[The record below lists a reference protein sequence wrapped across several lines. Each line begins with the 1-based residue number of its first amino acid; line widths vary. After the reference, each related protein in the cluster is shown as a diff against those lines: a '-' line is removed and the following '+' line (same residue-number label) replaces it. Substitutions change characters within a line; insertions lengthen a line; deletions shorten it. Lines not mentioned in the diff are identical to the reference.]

1 MVTNN
6 NDYVL
11 PLFVLFGVSKKVCHP
26 GTCHTYAL
34 QQACGGPLP
43 VSSVSLLALRVV
55 LVSNVSP
62 YGVMGWVHTALMDY
76 YWVGYLPTTST
87 IFLCEAGED

>member
-1 MVTNN
+1 MIMFCHCLCYSESQKKFAILARVTR
-6 NDYVL
+6 VF
-11 PLFVLFGVSKKVCHP
+11 PC
-26 GTCHTYAL
+26 YAL

-76 YWVGYLPTTST
+76 YWVGYLPTTCI